1 MEIWNAVFE
10 WGVIAIAGAAVVF
23 AMLAV
28 LSLVFD
34 GFLDRLSSWLRK
46 DKRK

>member
-1 MEIWNAVFE
+1 MEIWNAIFE

-23 AMLAV
+23 ALLAI

-34 GFLDRLSSWLRK
+34 GLLDRLSSWLRK
-46 DKRK
+46 EQRR